1 MSRLN
6 YQVILSYNPLLFRT
20 VLKYLKPK
28 KKEKILDLGCGRGFY
43 VKAMEKYTDEI
54 VGVDIN
60 REAVKK
66 AISQKVIYGDATNLN
81 FNSNTF
87 DKIYSLHTIEHIVDL
102 KKFFKEVSRIL
113 KAEGIIVL
121 VYPWELIRGIQVVG
135 TATIYYKNP
144 FKAREL
150 HLHKLT
156 PQKIQILIKDTSLHH
171 LKSKFSLALGFHYIT
186 ILEKRIRS
194 N

>member
-6 YQVILSYNPLLFRT
+6 YQVTLSYNPLLFKT

-66 AISQKVIYGDATNLN
+66 AVSQKVIYGDATNLN

-87 DKIYSLHTIEHIVDL
+87 DKIYSLHTIEHIPDL
-102 KKFFKEVSRIL
+102 KKFLKEVSRIL

-121 VYPWELIRGIQVVG
+121 VYPWELIRGIQAVG
-135 TATIYYKNP
+135 AATIYCKNP
-144 FKAREL
+144 FKARKL

-156 PQKIQILIKDTSLHH
+156 PQKIQKLIKDTPLHH
-171 LKSKFSLALGFHYIT
+171 LKSKFSFALGFHYVT
-186 ILEKRIRS
+186 ILKKRIGS